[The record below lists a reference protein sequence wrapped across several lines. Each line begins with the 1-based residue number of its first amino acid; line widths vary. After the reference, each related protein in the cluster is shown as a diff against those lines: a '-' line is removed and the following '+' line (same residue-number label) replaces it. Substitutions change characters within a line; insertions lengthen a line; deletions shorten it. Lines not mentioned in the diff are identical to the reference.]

1 MATSRRH
8 STQVVHSRHSSG
20 SSTYQTPDQLMDIF
34 HEKAQ
39 RAKKQAN
46 ERQAQSSPIAP
57 SDAKINPQP
66 RRASG
71 PLGPSP
77 MGVRES
83 QQYIDRITK
92 ENWALKLEIMQQRK
106 QNEQLEARLQK
117 AAILE
122 TKFQELHQAN
132 ENLRQELVKR
142 DRALEEAFDVIC
154 HLEAMSEFPKNNCQ
168 LGAKSES
175 NKGKTSNSLLNLP
188 AVSHTE
194 SVIASDP
201 ISQHSKETSHVSEP
215 KEGGDDLMFR
225 RTPSPTKVS
234 KPGSSLL
241 QHLIQSNDT
250 SSTDQARKLA
260 VASMLS
266 LRTVDS
272 VLSQDE
278 GIVDEDAY
286 MPMHRTISKMSL
298 LSESS
303 FVSVYGKKN
312 QSMTPGKAQHDT
324 VAASPAPD
332 DDISLAYRASQDE
345 KRIKAEIVA
354 KEHPATP
361 TKKPAQKLAQNQ
373 KHDTFSSIGEILQPN
388 QLSPQDVPPTPPS
401 KSTVYRRPLKLKPLE
416 KPAGELSLAG
426 PIFGHPVLPPTP
438 GTMRNSE
445 DLSSN
450 DSIIVSK
457 GTRISNNHVLRR
469 KRAFYEDDERW

>member
-1 MATSRRH
+1 MATNRRH

-57 SDAKINPQP
+57 SDPKINPQS

-71 PLGPSP
+71 PLGPSN
-77 MGVRES
+77 MGLRES
-83 QQYIDRITK
+83 QQYIDKITK

-106 QNEQLEARLQK
+106 QNEQLEAKLQK
-117 AAILE
+117 VAILE
-122 TKFQELHQAN
+122 TKFQELQQAN
-132 ENLRQELVKR
+132 ENLRQELMKR

-154 HLEAMSEFPKNNCQ
+154 HLEAMSEVPNRNCE

-175 NKGKTSNSLLNLP
+175 NK
-188 AVSHTE
+188 
-194 SVIASDP
+194 ASDP
-201 ISQHSKETSHVSEP
+201 TSQNSKNPSHDPEL
-215 KEGGDDLMFR
+215 KEGGDDSTFR
-225 RTPSPTKVS
+225 RTPSPTKTT

-241 QHLIQSNDT
+241 HHLIQSNDT
-250 SSTDQARKLA
+250 SATDQARNLA

-278 GIVDEDAY
+278 GTVDEDAS
-286 MPMHRTISKMSL
+286 MPMHRSISKMSL

-312 QSMTPGKAQHDT
+312 QSTTPANAQHDT
-324 VAASPAPD
+324 AAASPAPD
-332 DDISLAYRASQDE
+332 DEISLAYRASQDE
-345 KRIKAEIVA
+345 KRIRAEVIA

-361 TKKPAQKLAQNQ
+361 TRKPAQKPAQNQ
-373 KHDTFSSIGEILQPN
+373 KQDTFSSIGEILQPN

-416 KPAGELSLAG
+416 KPDGELSLAG
-426 PIFGHPVLPPTP
+426 PIFGHPTLPPTP
-438 GTMRNSE
+438 ETMRNSE

-450 DSIIVSK
+450 DGIVVSQ
-457 GTRISNNHVLRR
+457 GTNISNNRVLRR
-469 KRAFYEDDERW
+469 KRAFYEYDERW